1 LKLLPVNLLYLV
13 KIIMMEGSRHEKAA
27 IVIASYAIGF
37 VTAFIL
43 FTNVGV
49 SSSVDTYVPS
59 FESNS
64 ASVIGAN
71 TAPATLVAEAPPVTE
86 VVSVMPEVDDS
97 DELVVYKNG
106 ILEVRRSDGDRL
118 LSFNPETSSIKVD
131 LATMPQGY
139 HYGDISYAVDA
150 AGEYVFFCEK
160 TAKDAETCSGYVYD
174 IKADRINPVSKDG
187 SPVPI
192 TLKSA
197 SETIWTALGLKIGTH
212 YSESLTT
219 PWIIVAN

>member
-1 LKLLPVNLLYLV
+1 
-13 KIIMMEGSRHEKAA
+13 MDGSRHEKAA

-43 FTNVGV
+43 FTSATI
-49 SSSVDTYVPS
+49 SSPVDTYVPS

-64 ASVIGAN
+64 NSASVIGSVAVS
-71 TAPATLVAEAPPVTE
+71 APEVVESP
-86 VVSVMPEVDDS
+86 VVSVSEFLEVDDS
-97 DELVVYKNG
+97 DELVVYKKG
-106 ILEVRRSDGDRL
+106 LLEVRRADGERL
-118 LSFNPETSSIKVD
+118 LSFNPDTSSIKVD
-131 LATMPQGY
+131 LTTLPQGY
-139 HYGDISYAVDA
+139 HYGNISYAVDA
-150 AGEYVFFCEK
+150 KGEYVFFCEK
-160 TAKDAETCSGYVYD
+160 VSKDSETCSGYVYD
-174 IKADRINPVSKDG
+174 LKADKINQVSKGG

-197 SETIWTALGLKIGTH
+197 SETIWTALGLKIGSH